1 MLPTQSIV
9 RLKKGKRVS
18 DLVSSRVQV
27 GERRVEAEIDVIAVD
42 LWDL

>member
-1 MLPTQSIV
+1 MTSTQSIIK
-9 RLKKGKRVS
+9 LKKGKRAS